1 MVPITLLNVLDEKP
15 FLKELS
21 NLYAKNGFQIYLV
34 GGAVRDAILGIETK
48 DFDFTTNASSEDS
61 IKMLS
66 KNKYK
71 TTEIGRAFG
80 TIETTVE
87 DYSIHITTYREDKYN
102 KDSRKPEIKTSGE
115 LETDLSRRDFTVN
128 AIAYDINN
136 SEIIDPHGGLKDLS
150 EGLIRTPDTADI
162 SFSDDP
168 LRMLRACRF
177 VSTHGF
183 TPNNELFKAISKNVE
198 RIEIVS
204 TERIRDEFTKLLT
217 GKDPS
222 LGLKAF
228 VESGLSELIMPELN
242 ELKIEVDPKHHHKD
256 VYEHTMVVLDRVSP
270 TLVSRMSALLHD
282 IGKPKTKGI
291 ENGKVHFRHHEVVGA
306 KMSKKILKRLKY
318 DNETIKKVSL
328 LVENHL
334 RPHTFKMGWT
344 DSAVRRYIIDAGGL
358 LEELN
363 DLVRADITTKNKAK
377 YQEINKYLDEM
388 EERIKEV
395 AEKEDTEKTEEAQQE
410 EEKTEEPTA
419 KKLEKAAEEGQVFT
433 SKEMFVFTGIVA
445 MFGLVY
451 ILPYY
456 SQMLLSYWSMFFDW
470 SDIVSQ

>member
-34 GGAVRDAILGIETK
+34 GGAVRDGILDIETK

-61 IKMLS
+61 IKMLN

-102 KDSRKPEIKTSGE
+102 KDSRKPEIKNSGE

-136 SEIIDPHGGLKDLS
+136 NEIIDPYGGLKDLS

-377 YQEINKYLDEM
+377 YEEINKYLDEM

-395 AEKEDTEKTEEAQQE
+395 AEKEELSKLRPSLSGDEIMEIFDLEPGPSVGIIMKALYEQRINDGEVSKEEATKLAKE
-410 EEKTEEPTA
+410 VY
-419 KKLEKAAEEGQVFT
+419 KKL
-433 SKEMFVFTGIVA
+433 
-445 MFGLVY
+445 
-451 ILPYY
+451 
-456 SQMLLSYWSMFFDW
+456 
-470 SDIVSQ
+470 

>member
-1 MVPITLLNVLDEKP
+1 MVPTTLLNVLDEKP

-61 IKMLS
+61 IKMLN

-136 SEIIDPHGGLKDLS
+136 NEIIDPYGGLKDLS

-217 GKDPS
+217 GKEPS

-270 TLVSRMSALLHD
+270 TLISRMSALLHD

-377 YQEINKYLDEM
+377 YEEINKYLDEM

-395 AEKEDTEKTEEAQQE
+395 AEKEELSKLRPPISGDEIMDMFDLEPGPSVGVIMKALYEQRINDGEVSKEEAIKLAEQVY
-410 EEKTEEPTA
+410 
-419 KKLEKAAEEGQVFT
+419 KKL
-433 SKEMFVFTGIVA
+433 
-445 MFGLVY
+445 
-451 ILPYY
+451 
-456 SQMLLSYWSMFFDW
+456 
-470 SDIVSQ
+470 

>member
-1 MVPITLLNVLDEKP
+1 MVPTTLLNVLDEKP

-61 IKMLS
+61 IKMLN
-66 KNKYK
+66 KNDYK

-80 TIETTVE
+80 TIETTVG

-136 SEIIDPHGGLKDLS
+136 NEIIDPHGGLKDLS

-217 GKDPS
+217 GKEPS

-377 YQEINKYLDEM
+377 YEEINKYLDEM

-395 AEKEDTEKTEEAQQE
+395 AEKEELSKLRPPISGDEIMDMFDLEPGPSVGVIMKALYEQRINDGEVSKEEAIKLAE
-410 EEKTEEPTA
+410 RVY
-419 KKLEKAAEEGQVFT
+419 KKL
-433 SKEMFVFTGIVA
+433 
-445 MFGLVY
+445 
-451 ILPYY
+451 
-456 SQMLLSYWSMFFDW
+456 
-470 SDIVSQ
+470 

>member
-34 GGAVRDAILGIETK
+34 GGAVRDGILDIETK

-61 IKMLS
+61 IKMLN
-66 KNKYK
+66 KNNYK

-136 SEIIDPHGGLKDLS
+136 NEIIDPYGGLKDLS

-318 DNETIKKVSL
+318 DNETIKRVSL

-377 YQEINKYLDEM
+377 YEEINKYLDEM

-395 AEKEDTEKTEEAQQE
+395 AEKEELSKLRPPLSGDEIMEIFDLEPGPSVGIIMKALYEQRINDGEVSKEEATKLAKE
-410 EEKTEEPTA
+410 VY
-419 KKLEKAAEEGQVFT
+419 KKL
-433 SKEMFVFTGIVA
+433 
-445 MFGLVY
+445 
-451 ILPYY
+451 
-456 SQMLLSYWSMFFDW
+456 
-470 SDIVSQ
+470 

>member
-1 MVPITLLNVLDEKP
+1 MVPTTLLNVLDEKP

-34 GGAVRDAILGIETK
+34 GGAVRDGILGIETK

-61 IKMLS
+61 IKMLN
-66 KNKYK
+66 KNDYK

-80 TIETTVE
+80 TIETTVG

-136 SEIIDPHGGLKDLS
+136 NEIIDPYGGLKDLS

-377 YQEINKYLDEM
+377 YEEINKYLDEM

-395 AEKEDTEKTEEAQQE
+395 AEKEELSKLRPPLSGDEIMEIFDLEPGPSVGIIMKALYEQRINDGEVSKEEATKLAKE
-410 EEKTEEPTA
+410 VY
-419 KKLEKAAEEGQVFT
+419 KKL
-433 SKEMFVFTGIVA
+433 
-445 MFGLVY
+445 
-451 ILPYY
+451 
-456 SQMLLSYWSMFFDW
+456 
-470 SDIVSQ
+470 

>member
-34 GGAVRDAILGIETK
+34 GGAVRDGILDIETK

-61 IKMLS
+61 IKMLN

-102 KDSRKPEIKTSGE
+102 KGSRKPEIKTSGE

-136 SEIIDPHGGLKDLS
+136 NEIIDPHGGLKDLS

-217 GKDPS
+217 GKEPS

-270 TLVSRMSALLHD
+270 TLISRMSALLHD

-377 YQEINKYLDEM
+377 YEEINKYLDEM

-395 AEKEDTEKTEEAQQE
+395 AEKEELSKLRPPISGDEIMDMFDLEPGPSVGVIMKALYEQRINDGEVSKEEAIKLAEQVY
-410 EEKTEEPTA
+410 
-419 KKLEKAAEEGQVFT
+419 KKL
-433 SKEMFVFTGIVA
+433 
-445 MFGLVY
+445 
-451 ILPYY
+451 
-456 SQMLLSYWSMFFDW
+456 
-470 SDIVSQ
+470 

>member
-1 MVPITLLNVLDEKP
+1 MVPTTLLNVLDEKP

-34 GGAVRDAILGIETK
+34 GGAVRDAILDIETK

-61 IKMLS
+61 IKMLN
-66 KNKYK
+66 KNDYK

-80 TIETTVE
+80 TIETTVG

-183 TPNNELFKAISKNVE
+183 TPNNDLFKAISKNVE

-217 GKDPS
+217 GKEPS

-270 TLVSRMSALLHD
+270 TLISRMSALLHD

-377 YQEINKYLDEM
+377 YEEINKYLDEM

-395 AEKEDTEKTEEAQQE
+395 AEKEELSKLRPPISGDEIMDMFDLEPGPSVGVIMKALYEQRINDGEVSKEEAIKLAEQVY
-410 EEKTEEPTA
+410 
-419 KKLEKAAEEGQVFT
+419 KKL
-433 SKEMFVFTGIVA
+433 
-445 MFGLVY
+445 
-451 ILPYY
+451 
-456 SQMLLSYWSMFFDW
+456 
-470 SDIVSQ
+470 

>member
-1 MVPITLLNVLDEKP
+1 MVPTTLLNVLDEKP

-61 IKMLS
+61 IKMLN
-66 KNKYK
+66 KNDYK
-71 TTEIGRAFG
+71 TSEIGRAFG
-80 TIETTVE
+80 TIETTVGE
-87 DYSIHITTYREDKYN
+87 YSIHITTYREDKYN

-217 GKDPS
+217 GKEPS

-270 TLVSRMSALLHD
+270 TLISRMSALLHD

-377 YQEINKYLDEM
+377 YEEINKYLDEM
-388 EERIKEV
+388 EQRIKEV
-395 AEKEDTEKTEEAQQE
+395 AEKEELSKLRPPISGDEIMDMFDLEPGPSVGVIMKALYEQRINDGEVSKEEAIKLAEQVY
-410 EEKTEEPTA
+410 
-419 KKLEKAAEEGQVFT
+419 KKL
-433 SKEMFVFTGIVA
+433 
-445 MFGLVY
+445 
-451 ILPYY
+451 
-456 SQMLLSYWSMFFDW
+456 
-470 SDIVSQ
+470 

>member
-1 MVPITLLNVLDEKP
+1 MVPTTLLNVLDEKP

-34 GGAVRDAILGIETK
+34 GGAVRDGILGIETK

-61 IKMLS
+61 IKMLN
-66 KNKYK
+66 KNDYK

-80 TIETTVE
+80 TIETTVG

-217 GKDPS
+217 GKEPS

-270 TLVSRMSALLHD
+270 TLISRMSALLHD

-377 YQEINKYLDEM
+377 YEEINKYLDEM
-388 EERIKEV
+388 EERIREV
-395 AEKEDTEKTEEAQQE
+395 AEKEELSKLRPPISGDEIMDMFDLEPGPSVGVIMKALYEQRINDGEVSKEEAIKLAEQVY
-410 EEKTEEPTA
+410 
-419 KKLEKAAEEGQVFT
+419 KKL
-433 SKEMFVFTGIVA
+433 
-445 MFGLVY
+445 
-451 ILPYY
+451 
-456 SQMLLSYWSMFFDW
+456 
-470 SDIVSQ
+470 

>member
-1 MVPITLLNVLDEKP
+1 MVPTTLLNVLDEKP

-34 GGAVRDAILGIETK
+34 GGAVRDGILGIETK

-61 IKMLS
+61 IKMLN
-66 KNKYK
+66 KNDYK

-80 TIETTVE
+80 TIETTVG

-136 SEIIDPHGGLKDLS
+136 NKIIDPYGGLKDLS

-217 GKDPS
+217 GKEPS

-377 YQEINKYLDEM
+377 YEEINKYLDEM

-395 AEKEDTEKTEEAQQE
+395 AEKEELSKLRPPISGDEIMDMFDLEPGPSVGVIMKALYEQRINDGEVSKEEAIKLAEQVY
-410 EEKTEEPTA
+410 
-419 KKLEKAAEEGQVFT
+419 KKL
-433 SKEMFVFTGIVA
+433 
-445 MFGLVY
+445 
-451 ILPYY
+451 
-456 SQMLLSYWSMFFDW
+456 
-470 SDIVSQ
+470 

>member
-34 GGAVRDAILGIETK
+34 GGAVRDGILDIETK

-61 IKMLS
+61 IKMLN

-102 KDSRKPEIKTSGE
+102 KDSRKPEIKTLGE

-136 SEIIDPHGGLKDLS
+136 NEIIDPYGGLKDLS

-183 TPNNELFKAISKNVE
+183 TPNNELFKAISKNAE

-377 YQEINKYLDEM
+377 YEEINKYLDEM

-395 AEKEDTEKTEEAQQE
+395 AEKEELSKLRPPLSGDEIMDIFGLEPGPSVGIIMKALYEQRINDGEVSKEEATKLAKE
-410 EEKTEEPTA
+410 VY
-419 KKLEKAAEEGQVFT
+419 KKL
-433 SKEMFVFTGIVA
+433 
-445 MFGLVY
+445 
-451 ILPYY
+451 
-456 SQMLLSYWSMFFDW
+456 
-470 SDIVSQ
+470 

>member
-1 MVPITLLNVLDEKP
+1 MVPTTLLNVLDEKP

-48 DFDFTTNASSEDS
+48 DFDFTTSASSEDS
-61 IKMLS
+61 IKMLN
-66 KNKYK
+66 KNDYK

-80 TIETTVE
+80 TIETTVG

-136 SEIIDPHGGLKDLS
+136 NEIIDPHGGLKDLS

-217 GKDPS
+217 GKEPS

-270 TLVSRMSALLHD
+270 TLISRMSALLHD

-377 YQEINKYLDEM
+377 YEEINKYLDEM

-395 AEKEDTEKTEEAQQE
+395 AEKEELSKLRPPISGDEIMDMFDLEPGPSVGVIMKALYEQRINDGEVSKEEAIKLAE
-410 EEKTEEPTA
+410 RVY
-419 KKLEKAAEEGQVFT
+419 KKL
-433 SKEMFVFTGIVA
+433 
-445 MFGLVY
+445 
-451 ILPYY
+451 
-456 SQMLLSYWSMFFDW
+456 
-470 SDIVSQ
+470 

>member
-34 GGAVRDAILGIETK
+34 GGAVRDGILDIETK

-61 IKMLS
+61 IKMLN

-136 SEIIDPHGGLKDLS
+136 NEIIDPYGGLKDLS

-217 GKDPS
+217 GKEPS

-270 TLVSRMSALLHD
+270 TLISRMSALLHD

-377 YQEINKYLDEM
+377 YEEINKYLDEM

-395 AEKEDTEKTEEAQQE
+395 AEKEELSKLRPPLSGDEIMEIFDLEPGPSVGIIMKALYEQRINDGEVSKEEATKLAKE
-410 EEKTEEPTA
+410 VY
-419 KKLEKAAEEGQVFT
+419 KKL
-433 SKEMFVFTGIVA
+433 
-445 MFGLVY
+445 
-451 ILPYY
+451 
-456 SQMLLSYWSMFFDW
+456 
-470 SDIVSQ
+470 

>member
-1 MVPITLLNVLDEKP
+1 MVPTTLLNVLDEKP

-34 GGAVRDAILGIETK
+34 GGAVRDGILGIETK

-61 IKMLS
+61 IKMLN
-66 KNKYK
+66 KNDYK

-80 TIETTVE
+80 TIETTVG

-150 EGLIRTPDTADI
+150 EGLLRTPDTADI

-217 GKDPS
+217 GKEPS

-377 YQEINKYLDEM
+377 YEEINKYLDEM

-395 AEKEDTEKTEEAQQE
+395 AEKEELSKLRPPISGDEIMDMFDLEPGPSVGVIMKALYEQRINDGEVSKEEAIKLAE
-410 EEKTEEPTA
+410 RVY
-419 KKLEKAAEEGQVFT
+419 KKL
-433 SKEMFVFTGIVA
+433 
-445 MFGLVY
+445 
-451 ILPYY
+451 
-456 SQMLLSYWSMFFDW
+456 
-470 SDIVSQ
+470 

>member
-1 MVPITLLNVLDEKP
+1 MVPTTLLNVLDEKP

-34 GGAVRDAILGIETK
+34 GGAVRDGILGIETK

-61 IKMLS
+61 IKMLN
-66 KNKYK
+66 KNDYK

-80 TIETTVE
+80 TIETTVG

-136 SEIIDPHGGLKDLS
+136 NEIIDPHGGLKDLS

-217 GKDPS
+217 GKEPS

-270 TLVSRMSALLHD
+270 TLISRMSALLHD

-377 YQEINKYLDEM
+377 YEEINKYLDEM

-395 AEKEDTEKTEEAQQE
+395 AEKEELSKLRPPISGDEIMDMFDLEPGPSVGVIMKALYEQRINDGEVSKEEAIKLAE
-410 EEKTEEPTA
+410 RVY
-419 KKLEKAAEEGQVFT
+419 KKL
-433 SKEMFVFTGIVA
+433 
-445 MFGLVY
+445 
-451 ILPYY
+451 
-456 SQMLLSYWSMFFDW
+456 
-470 SDIVSQ
+470 

>member
-1 MVPITLLNVLDEKP
+1 MVPTTLLNVLDEKP

-34 GGAVRDAILGIETK
+34 GGAVRDGILGIETK

-61 IKMLS
+61 IKMLN
-66 KNKYK
+66 KNDYK

-80 TIETTVE
+80 TIETTVG

-115 LETDLSRRDFTVN
+115 LETDLRRRDFTVN

-217 GKDPS
+217 GKEPS

-270 TLVSRMSALLHD
+270 TLISRMSALLHD

-377 YQEINKYLDEM
+377 YEEINKYLDEM

-395 AEKEDTEKTEEAQQE
+395 AEKEELSKLRPPISGDEIMDMFDLEPGPSVGVIMKALYEQRINDGEVSKEEAIKLAE
-410 EEKTEEPTA
+410 RVY
-419 KKLEKAAEEGQVFT
+419 KKL
-433 SKEMFVFTGIVA
+433 
-445 MFGLVY
+445 
-451 ILPYY
+451 
-456 SQMLLSYWSMFFDW
+456 
-470 SDIVSQ
+470 

>member
-34 GGAVRDAILGIETK
+34 GGAVRDGILGIETK

-61 IKMLS
+61 IKMLN

-136 SEIIDPHGGLKDLS
+136 NEIIDPYGGLKDLS

-377 YQEINKYLDEM
+377 YEEINKYLDEM

-395 AEKEDTEKTEEAQQE
+395 AEKEELSKLRPPLSGDEIMDIFDLEPGPSVGIIMKALYEQRINDGEVSKEEATKLAKE
-410 EEKTEEPTA
+410 VY
-419 KKLEKAAEEGQVFT
+419 KKL
-433 SKEMFVFTGIVA
+433 
-445 MFGLVY
+445 
-451 ILPYY
+451 
-456 SQMLLSYWSMFFDW
+456 
-470 SDIVSQ
+470 

>member
-1 MVPITLLNVLDEKP
+1 MVPTTLLNVLDEKP

-34 GGAVRDAILGIETK
+34 GGAVRDGILGIETK

-61 IKMLS
+61 IKMLN
-66 KNKYK
+66 KNDYK

-80 TIETTVE
+80 TIETTVG

-115 LETDLSRRDFTVN
+115 LETDLRRRDFTVN

-217 GKDPS
+217 GKEPS

-377 YQEINKYLDEM
+377 YEEINKYLDEM

-395 AEKEDTEKTEEAQQE
+395 AEKEELSKLRPPISGDEIMDMFDLEPGPSVGVIMKALYEQRINDGEVSKEEAIKLAEQVY
-410 EEKTEEPTA
+410 
-419 KKLEKAAEEGQVFT
+419 KKL
-433 SKEMFVFTGIVA
+433 
-445 MFGLVY
+445 
-451 ILPYY
+451 
-456 SQMLLSYWSMFFDW
+456 
-470 SDIVSQ
+470 

>member
-34 GGAVRDAILGIETK
+34 GGAVRDGILDIETK

-61 IKMLS
+61 IKMLN
-66 KNKYK
+66 KNDYK

-80 TIETTVE
+80 TIETTVG

-136 SEIIDPHGGLKDLS
+136 NEIIDPHGGLKDLS

-217 GKDPS
+217 GKEPS

-270 TLVSRMSALLHD
+270 TLISRMSALLHD

-377 YQEINKYLDEM
+377 YEEINKYLDEM

-395 AEKEDTEKTEEAQQE
+395 AEKEELSKLRPPISGDEIMDMFDLEPGPSVGVIMKALYEQRINDGEVSKEEAIKLA
-410 EEKTEEPTA
+410 EKVY
-419 KKLEKAAEEGQVFT
+419 KKL
-433 SKEMFVFTGIVA
+433 
-445 MFGLVY
+445 
-451 ILPYY
+451 
-456 SQMLLSYWSMFFDW
+456 
-470 SDIVSQ
+470 

>member
-34 GGAVRDAILGIETK
+34 GGAVRDGILDIETK

-61 IKMLS
+61 IKMLN
-66 KNKYK
+66 KNDYK

-80 TIETTVE
+80 TIETTVG

-217 GKDPS
+217 GKEPS

-270 TLVSRMSALLHD
+270 TLISRMSALLHD

-377 YQEINKYLDEM
+377 YEEINKYLDEM

-395 AEKEDTEKTEEAQQE
+395 AEKEELSKLRPPLSGDEIMEIFDLEPGPSVGIIMKALYEQRINDGEVSKEEATKLAKE
-410 EEKTEEPTA
+410 VY
-419 KKLEKAAEEGQVFT
+419 KKL
-433 SKEMFVFTGIVA
+433 
-445 MFGLVY
+445 
-451 ILPYY
+451 
-456 SQMLLSYWSMFFDW
+456 
-470 SDIVSQ
+470 

>member
-1 MVPITLLNVLDEKP
+1 MVPTTLLNVLDEKP

-34 GGAVRDAILGIETK
+34 GGAVRDGILGIETK

-61 IKMLS
+61 IKMLN
-66 KNKYK
+66 KNEYK

-80 TIETTVE
+80 TIETTVG

-136 SEIIDPHGGLKDLS
+136 SELIDPHGGLKDLS
-150 EGLIRTPDTADI
+150 EGVIRTPDTADI

-217 GKDPS
+217 GKEPS

-270 TLVSRMSALLHD
+270 TLISRMSALLHD

-377 YQEINKYLDEM
+377 YEEINKYLDEM
-388 EERIKEV
+388 EERIREV
-395 AEKEDTEKTEEAQQE
+395 AEKEELSKLRPPISGDEIMDMFDLEPGPSVGVIMKALYEQRINDGEVSKEEAIKLAEQVY
-410 EEKTEEPTA
+410 
-419 KKLEKAAEEGQVFT
+419 KKL
-433 SKEMFVFTGIVA
+433 
-445 MFGLVY
+445 
-451 ILPYY
+451 
-456 SQMLLSYWSMFFDW
+456 
-470 SDIVSQ
+470 

>member
-34 GGAVRDAILGIETK
+34 GGAVRDGILDIETK

-61 IKMLS
+61 IKMLN
-66 KNKYK
+66 KNNYK

-102 KDSRKPEIKTSGE
+102 KDSRKPEIKNSGE

-136 SEIIDPHGGLKDLS
+136 NEIIDPYGGLKDLS

-377 YQEINKYLDEM
+377 YEEINKYLDEM

-395 AEKEDTEKTEEAQQE
+395 AEKEELSKLRPSLSGDEIMEIFDLEPGPSVGIIMKALYEQRINDGEVSKEEATKLAKE
-410 EEKTEEPTA
+410 VY
-419 KKLEKAAEEGQVFT
+419 KKL
-433 SKEMFVFTGIVA
+433 
-445 MFGLVY
+445 
-451 ILPYY
+451 
-456 SQMLLSYWSMFFDW
+456 
-470 SDIVSQ
+470 

>member
-1 MVPITLLNVLDEKP
+1 MVPTTLLNVLDEKP

-34 GGAVRDAILGIETK
+34 GGAVRDGILGIETK

-61 IKMLS
+61 IKMLN
-66 KNKYK
+66 KNDYK

-80 TIETTVE
+80 TIETTVG

-136 SEIIDPHGGLKDLS
+136 NEIIDPHGGLKDLS

-204 TERIRDEFTKLLT
+204 TERIRDEFTKLIT
-217 GKDPS
+217 GKAPS

-377 YQEINKYLDEM
+377 YEEINKYLDEM

-395 AEKEDTEKTEEAQQE
+395 AEKEELSKLRPPISGDEIMDMFDLEPGPSVGVIMKALYEQRINDGEVSKEEAIKLA
-410 EEKTEEPTA
+410 EKVY
-419 KKLEKAAEEGQVFT
+419 KKL
-433 SKEMFVFTGIVA
+433 
-445 MFGLVY
+445 
-451 ILPYY
+451 
-456 SQMLLSYWSMFFDW
+456 
-470 SDIVSQ
+470 

>member
-1 MVPITLLNVLDEKP
+1 MVPTTLLNVLDEKP

-34 GGAVRDAILGIETK
+34 GGAVRDGILGIETK
-48 DFDFTTNASSEDS
+48 DFDFTTNASPEES
-61 IKMLS
+61 INIL
-66 KNKYK
+66 NKKDYK
-71 TTEIGRAFG
+71 TTEIGKAFG

-87 DYSIHITTYREDKYN
+87 DYSLHITTYREDKYE

-136 SEIIDPHGGLKDLS
+136 NEIIDPHGGLKDLS

-217 GKDPS
+217 GKEPS

-377 YQEINKYLDEM
+377 YEEINKYLDEM

-395 AEKEDTEKTEEAQQE
+395 AEKEELSKLRPPISGDEIMDMFDLEPGPSVGVIMKALYEQRINDGEVSKEEAIKLAEQVY
-410 EEKTEEPTA
+410 
-419 KKLEKAAEEGQVFT
+419 KKL
-433 SKEMFVFTGIVA
+433 
-445 MFGLVY
+445 
-451 ILPYY
+451 
-456 SQMLLSYWSMFFDW
+456 
-470 SDIVSQ
+470 

>member
-34 GGAVRDAILGIETK
+34 GGAVRDGILDIETK

-61 IKMLS
+61 IKMLN

-87 DYSIHITTYREDKYN
+87 DYSIHITTYREDKYS

-136 SEIIDPHGGLKDLS
+136 NEIIDPYGGLKDLS

-217 GKDPS
+217 GKEPS

-270 TLVSRMSALLHD
+270 TLISRMSALLHD

-377 YQEINKYLDEM
+377 YEEINKYLDEM

-395 AEKEDTEKTEEAQQE
+395 AEKEELSKLRPPLSGDEIMDIFDLEPGPSVGIIMKALYEQRINDGEVSKEEATKLAKE
-410 EEKTEEPTA
+410 VY
-419 KKLEKAAEEGQVFT
+419 KKL
-433 SKEMFVFTGIVA
+433 
-445 MFGLVY
+445 
-451 ILPYY
+451 
-456 SQMLLSYWSMFFDW
+456 
-470 SDIVSQ
+470 